1 MNAYEQKRRKKC
13 GEEKKKMS
21 WTTWAIIGMVAVFV
35 LIVACMFFVKRYNGL
50 SRTYVQIGDQNIKQ
64 VEYNYY
70 YSTIVNNFY
79 AQNSN
84 YLMYLGIDQQKPLD
98 DQTCLYDSRM
108 TWKDYFDQSTVP
120 MIQAVKA
127 LNQDA
132 VQNGFEYDVTE
143 DYNTYINNINTQ
155 IESNNIS
162 KSLFYEKSFGEFATE
177 ERLEPY
183 VKEYLTYQAY
193 YKKLKEDQQVDEA
206 QVKAEYEAHP
216 ENYDTIDY
224 HLYSMVADVE
234 DDATE
239 EELKTAM
246 DQAEKQA
253 NEMVDRFKAG
263 EDWRELC
270 YEYASDEAK
279 DNFDPTSE
287 ADPTA
292 ITGANKTLISNN
304 YNDWLYD
311 ESRKANDVMVYRDES
326 NKACFVV
333 AFDAKTT
340 YDLEADSADIKGNL
354 TTEKVA
360 DYIDGL
366 IANYPVTDAHGNL
379 KYLTI
384 EETEE
389 TSSVEDSDAEK
400 ETEETSRQETT
411 ETQDTAVTEET
422 NATK

>member
-1 MNAYEQKRRKKC
+1 MSAYEQKRRKRR
-13 GEEKKKMS
+13 GEEKKKMG

-35 LIVACMFFVKRYNGL
+35 LIVASMFFVKRYNGL
-50 SRTYVQIGDQNIKQ
+50 SRTYVQIGDQNVKQ

-70 YSTIVNNFY
+70 YNTIVNNFY
-79 AQNSN
+79 VQNSN

-98 DQTCLYDSRM
+98 EQMCLYDSRL

-162 KSLFYEKSFGEFATE
+162 ESLFYEKSFGEFATE

-234 DDATE
+234 DDAAE

-253 NEMVDRFKAG
+253 NEMADRFKAG

-270 YEYASDEAK
+270 HEYASDEAK

-333 AFDAKTT
+333 AFDAKTK

-354 TTEKVA
+354 TTEKVS
-360 DYIDGL
+360 DYIDEL
-366 IANYPVTDAHGNL
+366 VANYPVADAHGNL

-389 TSSVEDSDAEK
+389 TSSVENSDAEK
-400 ETEETSRQETT
+400 ETGETSGQETT
-411 ETQDTAVTEET
+411 EIQDTAVTEET